1 VLLRH
6 VQLALLLEPRASV
19 PLTQGLELRP
29 VCVELLR
36 ETPLRWDGARRS
48 RLLVLGA
55 GRRRKS
61 ILPPLVCLMEAVE
74 LWKDK
79 GARTDVLGA
88 SGRRHPRL
96 VVHCSRTSGGA
107 FMASSHLTK
116 PTGAVT
122 KPTGAVTRQMP
133 QHTPTTGEK
142 DESDVS
148 DEASSGAAIGNP
160 RAPAARTMGRPGS
173 GYAALAR
180 VDDAEMPTLQ
190 TPYTSSSPKARA
202 QAASCHWKQQPCYA
216 TPPRL
221 PPPRSLGDDPDPDY
235 SPSRP
240 GVMVAPLP
248 VTPSARRSTR
258 GQLPPEPR
266 PCARPVGNHHAV
278 M

>member
-1 VLLRH
+1 
-6 VQLALLLEPRASV
+6 
-19 PLTQGLELRP
+19 
-29 VCVELLR
+29 
-36 ETPLRWDGARRS
+36 
-48 RLLVLGA
+48 
-55 GRRRKS
+55 
-61 ILPPLVCLMEAVE
+61 
-74 LWKDK
+74 
-79 GARTDVLGA
+79 
-88 SGRRHPRL
+88 
-96 VVHCSRTSGGA
+96 
-107 FMASSHLTK
+107 MASSHLTK

-133 QHTPTTGEK
+133 QPTPTTGEK

-160 RAPAARTMGRPGS
+160 RDPAARTMGRPGS
-173 GYAALAR
+173 GYAALAI

-202 QAASCHWKQQPCYA
+202 HAASCHWKQQPCYA

-266 PCARPVGNHHAV
+266 PCARLGVVSEEPPAV
-278 M
+278 LFGPGGRWVPLSSLSSLH

>member
-1 VLLRH
+1 
-6 VQLALLLEPRASV
+6 
-19 PLTQGLELRP
+19 
-29 VCVELLR
+29 
-36 ETPLRWDGARRS
+36 
-48 RLLVLGA
+48 
-55 GRRRKS
+55 
-61 ILPPLVCLMEAVE
+61 
-74 LWKDK
+74 
-79 GARTDVLGA
+79 
-88 SGRRHPRL
+88 
-96 VVHCSRTSGGA
+96 
-107 FMASSHLTK
+107 MASSHLTK

-122 KPTGAVTRQMP
+122 KPTGAVTKPMGAVTRQMP

-142 DESDVS
+142 DALDVAAPDEGDHQYAISDAISVTPLDVS

-202 QAASCHWKQQPCYA
+202 HAASCHWKQQPCYA

-221 PPPRSLGDDPDPDY
+221 PPPRSLGVDPDPDY

-266 PCARPVGNHHAV
+266 PCARLGVVSEEPPAV
-278 M
+278 LYGPGGRWVPLSSLH